1 MADSQNTRPTRGL
14 LDRLAEGPVVCAE
27 GYLFELERRGYLQ
40 AGSFVPEVV
49 LDHPEVLEQVHRDFT
64 HAGSDIQQA
73 FTYNGTR
80 EKMRIMGKEDKL
92 EPLNRNAL
100 RIAGK
105 VARDTD
111 TLLAGNICNSNV
123 YDPSDNATVR
133 EAREMFEEQVQWS
146 AEEGADMV
154 IAETYSWTGEAMM
167 ALETIKK
174 HNLPAVITLAMHREP
189 HTRDGD
195 TLADACKKLEDAGA
209 DVVGLNCMRGPWT
222 MLETIKDVR
231 QACEGHVAALPVPYR
246 TNEEE
251 PTFMALRDHVCP
263 HHVPEGRP
271 FPTALDPFLCNRYE
285 IEDFTRQAHDL
296 GVSYFGLCC
305 GCQPHLLRSMAEGL
319 DRRPAASK
327 YSPDMSKHAWFGSA
341 ARDINKQ
348 FADSL

>member
-1 MADSQNTRPTRGL
+1 MADTSGGGTPGL
-14 LDRLAEGPVVCAE
+14 LERLRQGPVVCAE

-49 LDHPEVLEQVHRDFT
+49 LDHPEVMEQVHRDFT

-80 EKMRIMGKEDKL
+80 EKMRVMGKEDKL

-105 VARDTD
+105 VARETG

-123 YDPSDNATVR
+123 YDPSDSASVR
-133 EAREMFEEQVQWS
+133 EAREMFEEQVQWA

-174 HNLPAVITLAMHREP
+174 HNLPAVITMAMHRDT

-195 TLADACKKLEDAGA
+195 TLPDSCKKLEDAGA

-222 MLETIKDVR
+222 MLETVKEVR
-231 QACEGHVAALPVPYR
+231 QRCEGHVAALPVPYR
-246 TNEEE
+246 TTEQE
-251 PTFMALRDHVCP
+251 PTFMALRDHECP
-263 HHVPEGRP
+263 AHAPERP
-271 FPTALDPFLCNRYE
+271 FPTGLDPFLCNRYE
-285 IEDFTRQAHDL
+285 IHDFAREVYNA
-296 GVSYFGLCC
+296 GVNYLGLCC
-305 GCQPHLLRSMAEGL
+305 GCQPHTLRAMAEAVG
-319 DRRPAASK
+319 RRPAASA
-327 YSPDMSKHAWFGSA
+327 YSPDMSKHAWFGEA

-348 FADSL
+348 YADKL